1 MITHTASLPLG
12 TALTTPE
19 SPHAPCVSVSRRWF
33 IKVNQLEVV
42 CRPWSVDRGLSVCA
56 LCVVCECVCFW
67 ASPPFVTLPQLHDWT
82 VPWLHPRWDQWWE
95 QLFCTCS
102 LKHFSHFFSFLFYP
116 FDSSFYPHTLFEN
129 HYQDWKGISSFNN
142 HWLWFSEFL
151 LPLVD
156 VNAYCNV
163 LYCRYFGQNSVFF
176 SFPLLYNKTV
186 PALTFYIVTCF
197 KSVVATFQF
206 CSRRAVNSLCV
217 CVCTWV
223 DSAWGCL
230 LFCICMQLQ

>member
-1 MITHTASLPLG
+1 MSQTIRIFCQRQHGWYSAQTSCKWLPILHH
-12 TALTTPE
+12 
-19 SPHAPCVSVSRRWF
+19 SPWEQRWLHLSHRTLRVSPWVGGGLLRW
-33 IKVNQLEVV
+33 ISW
-42 CRPWSVDRGLSVCA
+42 RWSVDRGPSVCA

-67 ASPPFVTLPQLHDWT
+67 ASPPFVTIPQLHDWT

-129 HYQDWKGISSFNN
+129 HYQDWKGISPFND
-142 HWLWFSEFL
+142 HWLWFSEYLF
-151 LPLVD
+151 PLVD

-176 SFPLLYNKTV
+176 FFS
-186 PALTFYIVTCF
+186 
-197 KSVVATFQF
+197 S
-206 CSRRAVNSLCV
+206 SL
-217 CVCTWV
+217 
-223 DSAWGCL
+223 
-230 LFCICMQLQ
+230 